1 MFVGKF
7 IRFIM
12 SLVVAG
18 IAFLIGTAVVATFS
32 LTAVLALVLP
42 VILAIA
48 AFSIMQLILGIFKIK
63 NLIFI
68 VVVSIILE
76 FLGFGLFNI
85 FA

>member
-7 IRFIM
+7 IRFII